1 MSNLTKIQRE
11 IKSMVDKTSYGLNLM
26 ITNRIKSLGLIDCLI
41 DLKVIIK
48 QIEKTNNNER
58 LQMKETEGM
67 IRKVLKEL
75 EKGDEFK

>member
-1 MSNLTKIQRE
+1 MSNLIQRE
-11 IKSMVDKTSYGLNLM
+11 MKSMVDKVSYGLNLM

-48 QIEKTNNNER
+48 QIEKINNNER

-75 EKGDEFK
+75 EKGEEFK